1 LQPDEY
7 MAKARRALGSAAV
20 LLAEEDFEGS
30 INRAYYAMFH
40 AARCALAT
48 NGIETRSRKHGTLV
62 GQFSRHLVA
71 EGKLPKDLGR
81 ALNDVQKLRRVG
93 DYDEPGIPRGDA
105 EEALARAREF
115 VSAIER
121 LLPG

>member
-1 LQPDEY
+1 MLPAARLQPT
-7 MAKARRALGSAAV
+7 ALKPGAANTERWSGSSA
-20 LLAEEDFEGS
+20 G
-30 INRAYYAMFH
+30 
-40 AARCALAT
+40 
-48 NGIETRSRKHGTLV
+48 
-62 GQFSRHLVA
+62 HLVA